1 MKAMH
6 KLVIFL
12 LSSYSII
19 ITLNCAND
27 KVQTPKV
34 NDSTSVVEEA
44 TKTETVLENE
54 FEKYP
59 EGFIDSNTFQVVVS
73 SLKEDLSS
81 ASTEALSV
89 AKKKSLQ
96 ILLTYPKVNITPD
109 GRKELKEI
117 SESGKV
123 VKTSAYTDS
132 RMYFVYQISR
142 PNLEAYVKKQLK

>member
-27 KVQTPKV
+27 KVETPKV

-73 SLKEDLSS
+73 SLKEDIST

>member
-1 MKAMH
+1 MH

>member
-1 MKAMH
+1 MH

-27 KVQTPKV
+27 KVETPKV

-73 SLKEDLSS
+73 SLKEDIST

>member
-1 MKAMH
+1 MH
-6 KLVIFL
+6 KSVIYL
-12 LSSYSII
+12 LTSFSII
-19 ITLNCAND
+19 FTLNCAND
-27 KVQTPKV
+27 KVQTPKE

-44 TKTETVLENE
+44 TKSETISENE
-54 FEKYP
+54 YEKYP

-123 VKTSAYTDS
+123 VKTSSYTDS

>member
-73 SLKEDLSS
+73 SLKEDIST

>member
-1 MKAMH
+1 MH

-73 SLKEDLSS
+73 SLKEDIST

>member
-1 MKAMH
+1 MH

-27 KVQTPKV
+27 KVETPKV

-73 SLKEDLSS
+73 SLKEDLST

-142 PNLEAYVKKQLK
+142 PNLEVYVKKQLK